1 MEHRRKSLL
10 FGIVLFMFALG
21 VGMTSH
27 VNASQ
32 AREIKGNG
40 LNGIYIDLNSR
51 PYTDGHFNYNNLVFT
66 DRGCTC
72 FAAARIY
79 QLTGKYVTVYSGKA
93 WYNSKYA
100 KYGFTR
106 GQQVRAKALA
116 CYEGHVAVVEQV
128 NGSTVTVS
136 EGGYRSAGKAAGYCY
151 LHTMSVA
158 SLQSARNGKFLGY
171 VYLDGSP
178 DDTSTQNKVSVS
190 FSNLGVRN
198 VTENNAVPYATV
210 SYSGAKPSSVGVCV
224 SEDAGS
230 LLRVASDPVRHNKN
244 PFEIWY
250 DLNKEASMTLKPQ
263 TNYFYKFYA
272 VVNGQEYYSEVKSFT
287 SGGTAAV
294 PVVTPAVTPTVRF
307 SDLRVENITST
318 NAQPKC
324 TVSYSGSRPASV
336 GVCVSTDPDHLTRS
350 ASDAIK
356 HNKNPFDVWYNL
368 NTEAG
373 MVLSPNT
380 TYYYKFYAVKDGAEQ
395 YSEVKS
401 FVTK

>member
-1 MEHRRKSLL
+1 MKHRRKTL
-10 FGIVLFMFALG
+10 FCCIVLCMLALG
-21 VGMTSH
+21 LGITFQ
-27 VNASQ
+27 VNTSQ

-40 LNGIYIDLNSR
+40 LNGIYIDLDSK

-72 FAAARIY
+72 FAAARTY

-100 KYGFTR
+100 KYGFSR

-151 LHTMSVA
+151 LHTMSIA
-158 SLQSARNGKFLGY
+158 SLQSARNGNFLGY
-171 VYLDGSP
+171 VYLDGQQEN
-178 DDTSTQNKVSVS
+178 TTAQNKVSVS

-198 VTENNAVPYATV
+198 ITETNAVPYATF

-224 SEDAGS
+224 SEDAGF
-230 LLRVASDPVRHNKN
+230 LTRVASDPVRHNKN
-244 PFEIWY
+244 PFDIWY

-287 SGGTAAV
+287 SGGTAAA
-294 PVVTPAVTPTVRF
+294 PVVTPAIQF
-307 SDLRVENITST
+307 HELRVENITST
-318 NAQPKC
+318 NAQPRC
-324 TVSYSGSRPASV
+324 SISYSGSRPVSV
-336 GVCVSTDPDHLTRS
+336 GVCVSTNPNNLTRS

-356 HNKNPFDVWYNL
+356 HNKNPFDVWYDL
-368 NTEAG
+368 NKEAG

-380 TYYYKFYAVKDGAEQ
+380 TYYYKFYAVKDGGEQ